1 MLKTLSLNEIKVVH
15 INKASVCF
23 IFNDSYETYF
33 ITTKNFNKL
42 LRGDTIQYVIVSKE
56 HQGITLQW
64 IAIPSIF

>member
-1 MLKTLSLNEIKVVH
+1 MLKTLSLNQIKLVH

-23 IFNDSYETYF
+23 MFNDSYGTYF

-42 LRGDTIQYVIVSKE
+42 LRGDTIQYVIVDKE
-56 HQGITLQW
+56 HQGLVLQW

>member
-1 MLKTLSLNEIKVVH
+1 MLNTLSFSQIRLLN

-23 IFNDSYETYF
+23 SFINKHETYF

-42 LRGDTIQYVIVSKE
+42 LRGDTIQYVIVDKE
-56 HQGITLQW
+56 HRGNTLQW

>member
-1 MLKTLSLNEIKVVH
+1 MLNTLSISQIKLIS

-23 IFNDSYETYF
+23 CFNNKHETYF

-42 LRGDTIQYVIVSKE
+42 LRGDTIQYVIVDKE
-56 HQGITLQW
+56 HRGNTLQW